1 MINWIRSIAFSALG
15 ALLAA
20 SSGQVLAAG
29 ECVNIAHDVASG
41 EKLNL
46 DPARNIV
53 LDGAGLIVSI
63 YDALVDFDSN
73 FQLVPRL
80 ATSWESNA
88 DATQWTIKLR
98 KGVKFHDG
106 TDFDSADVVYTYRRV
121 LDPDLGS
128 PGRALLTFV
137 EPEGIEAVDAHTV
150 RFTTK
155 NPTPQLPTQ
164 LKNRF
169 VHIVPEGATAQDMES
184 HGVGTGPFILGGDFD
199 KGAPFWKVTRNPN
212 YWQPGMPKAECIR
225 FTSILEPITR
235 AAALI
240 SGEIDVASAIDP
252 VLVPLLEEN
261 ENVNVIKAAGGASI
275 ALSMWV
281 DTPPFDDVRVRQALK
296 AVVDR
301 QAIVDGALLG
311 LGEPGADSPIPPSSA
326 FAYLTSPPERD
337 VAKAKQLLADAG
349 YPDGLEVQL
358 HVAPAAVGYMNV
370 AQAYVQMAADAG
382 IKVKLNQV
390 PAGTYWSETWLKVP
404 FLVSGWSPRPPS
416 GALSVAYRKEAKWNE
431 THWFR
436 DDYDALL
443 DRAEAT
449 LDDEERVE
457 LWKQAQKML
466 VEEGGTVIIAFYPSI
481 AAVRADCGGYTPHP
495 TRFYFD
501 FREVSCNR

>member
-1 MINWIRSIAFSALG
+1 MRNWIRSIAFSALG

-29 ECVNIAHDVASG
+29 ECVTIAHDVASG

-46 DPARNIV
+46 DPARNVV

-88 DATQWTIKLR
+88 DATEWTIKLR
-98 KGVKFHDG
+98 EGVKFHDG
-106 TDFDSADVVYTYRRV
+106 TDFDAADVVYTYRRV

-128 PGRALLTFV
+128 PGRALLAFV

-164 LKNRF
+164 LKSRF
-169 VHIVPEGATAQDMES
+169 VHIVPEGATAQDMEN
-184 HGVGTGPFILGGDFD
+184 HGVGTGPFILGKDFD
-199 KGAPFWKVTRNPN
+199 KGAPFWKVARNPN

-240 SGEIDVASAIDP
+240 SGEIDIASAIDP
-252 VLVPLLEEN
+252 VLVPLLENN
-261 ENVNVIKAAGGASI
+261 EDVNVVKAAGGASI

-326 FAYLTSPPERD
+326 FAYPASPPERN

-349 YPDGLEVQL
+349 YPDGARGAAPRRAGRGRVHERRPGLRADGGRCRHQGQAQPGAGRHLLERDLAQSTIL
-358 HVAPAAVGYMNV
+358 GLGLEPAAAVGGAVGGLSQGSQVERDALVPRRLRRV
-370 AQAYVQMAADAG
+370 ARPGRCHARRRGAGRAVEAGAEDAG
-382 IKVKLNQV
+382 RGGRNRDHC
-390 PAGTYWSETWLKVP
+390 
-404 FLVSGWSPRPPS
+404 FLSQ
-416 GALSVAYRKEAKWNE
+416 
-431 THWFR
+431 H
-436 DDYDALL
+436 
-443 DRAEAT
+443 
-449 LDDEERVE
+449 
-457 LWKQAQKML
+457 
-466 VEEGGTVIIAFYPSI
+466 
-481 AAVRADCGGYTPHP
+481 CGGAGRLRRLHAAPDP
-495 TRFYFD
+495 LLLRFPRSF
-501 FREVSCNR
+501 V